1 VDENAPPPAPGAR
14 QPSPGTAASVVAG
27 TVAAVLPS
35 ALYRISLANG
45 HSVLAGL
52 DPEARKRL
60 IRLTPGD
67 GVRVRLS
74 PYDFSRGRI
83 LGRDPEPGG
92 SA

>member
-1 VDENAPPPAPGAR
+1 VNHDPSSLAPSTTVTG
-14 QPSPGTAASVVAG
+14 V
-27 TVAAVLPS
+27 VAAVLPS
-35 ALYRISLANG
+35 ALYRIALANG
-45 HSVLAGL
+45 HTVLAGL

-92 SA
+92 ST

>member
-1 VDENAPPPAPGAR
+1 MDNNAPPPVRSAQHPN
-14 QPSPGTAASVVAG
+14 STAASVVTG

-83 LGRDPEPGG
+83 LGRDPEPGDP
-92 SA
+92 A

>member
-1 VDENAPPPAPGAR
+1 MDNESSPPVPTSQNPFPNTYPG
-14 QPSPGTAASVVAG
+14 VVS
-27 TVAAVLPS
+27 AVLPS
-35 ALYRISLANG
+35 ALYRIALANG
-45 HSVLAGL
+45 HNVLAGL

-83 LGRDPEPGG
+83 IGRDPEPGG
-92 SA
+92 SS

>member
-1 VDENAPPPAPGAR
+1 MDTESSPPFPANGR
-14 QPSPGTAASVVAG
+14 LGSDTVAG
-27 TVAAVLPS
+27 VVAAVLPS
-35 ALYRISLANG
+35 ALYRIALANG

-67 GVRVRLS
+67 GVRIRLS
-74 PYDFSRGRI
+74 PYDFSRGPNP
-83 LGRDPEPGG
+83 GRDPEPGG

>member
-1 VDENAPPPAPGAR
+1 MNHDPSSLAPSTTVTG
-14 QPSPGTAASVVAG
+14 V
-27 TVAAVLPS
+27 VAAVLPS
-35 ALYRISLANG
+35 ALYRIALANG
-45 HSVLAGL
+45 HTVLAGL

-92 SA
+92 ST

>member
-1 VDENAPPPAPGAR
+1 MDHDSSSPVTDPQPTLPAHTVTG
-14 QPSPGTAASVVAG
+14 V
-27 TVAAVLPS
+27 VAAVLPS
-35 ALYRISLANG
+35 ALYRIALANG

-60 IRLTPGD
+60 VRLTPGD
-67 GVRVRLS
+67 AVRVRLS

-92 SA
+92 SL